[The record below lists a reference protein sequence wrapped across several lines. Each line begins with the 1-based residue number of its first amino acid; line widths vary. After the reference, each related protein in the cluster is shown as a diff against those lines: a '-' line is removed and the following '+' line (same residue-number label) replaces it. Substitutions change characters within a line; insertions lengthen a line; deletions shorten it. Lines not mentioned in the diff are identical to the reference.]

1 MLAESKWAGT
11 ALGWA
16 GLCLCAVFL
25 LSHVLGFCFMTVRC
39 FKSVSPC
46 VKQKDIPE
54 ADTFH
59 EMKFRISI
67 EAFISCTYFISSRRI
82 TFLGSSESFSFQA
95 WELMLQNGH
104 SEDPYHL
111 VCFCPKH
118 TRSEFQTDFERVE
131 LDPVVSWEPRIW
143 SLAPLKSG
151 RAPTWAW
158 GAAGSQETIQNQWG
172 CFDTHSPIYSS
183 RTYLEFLFLG
193 LCYFLAY

>member
-25 LSHVLGFCFMTVRC
+25 LSHVFGFCFVTVRC
-39 FKSVSPC
+39 FKSVSPS

-82 TFLGSSESFSFQA
+82 TFLGSSWVFFLSGLRVNAAKWALWGS
-95 WELMLQNGH
+95 LPSRVLL
-104 SEDPYHL
+104 S
-111 VCFCPKH
+111 
-118 TRSEFQTDFERVE
+118 QTYQVQISDRFWAGGTWPSGVLRAQ
-131 LDPVVSWEPRIW
+131 D
-143 SLAPLKSG
+143 LKPGTAEKWPS
-151 RAPTWAW
+151 
-158 GAAGSQETIQNQWG
+158 
-172 CFDTHSPIYSS
+172 
-183 RTYLEFLFLG
+183 TYLSLGCSRFSRDNSKPVGMLWYPLSHLF
-193 LCYFLAY
+193 F